1 MVLWRHSNFRKNKSV
16 PVNQVKLQHIGL
28 AVLGMAIWGFN
39 FVAISVGL
47 KELPPLLF
55 TSIRFAATVFPFI
68 LFVRK
73 PAISWWQI
81 FTIGL
86 TLLTLQF
93 ALLFKGM
100 QMGVGGGV
108 ASTVIQCQAFFTLFI
123 GAIILRERPAFREIS
138 GLLVAVVGIVLIAM
152 TMSEASVAGIGVII
166 VAAFFWATGNVLLK
180 RVGNVDMLALIVYAS
195 LFPPIPL
202 FLMSYTFEGPEQ
214 ISAALSHITMASYL
228 ALAYIVLASTL
239 VGYTIWGFLIKTYEA
254 KQVAPFGLLVPI
266 FGVFS
271 GWLFMGE
278 EFGPQRLLGAALV
291 FAGLVVIN
299 WRTLLPYV
307 RRLS

>member
-1 MVLWRHSNFRKNKSV
+1 M
-16 PVNQVKLQHIGL
+16 KLQHIGL

-47 KELPPLLF
+47 KEMPPLLF
-55 TSIRFAATVFPFI
+55 TCVRFVVTVFPFI

-73 PAISWWQI
+73 PALTWWQI
-81 FTIGL
+81 FTIGM

-93 ALLFKGM
+93 AFLFKGM

-108 ASTVIQCQAFFTLFI
+108 ASTVVQSQAFFTL
-123 GAIILRERPAFREIS
+123 IIAAVMLRERPARRDIA
-138 GLLVAVVGIVLIAM
+138 GLFVAVVGIAFIAL
-152 TMSEASVAGIGVII
+152 TMSGASVLGIVMI
-166 VAAFFWATGNVLLK
+166 VFAAFFWSIGNVLLK
-180 RVGNVDMLALIVYAS
+180 QAGNVDMLALIVYAS

-202 FLMSYTFEGPEQ
+202 FLLSYVFEGPEQ
-214 ISAALSHITMASYL
+214 ISAAVSGISVASAW
-228 ALAYIVLASTL
+228 ALLYIVLGSTL
-239 VGYTIWGFLIKTYEA
+239 AGYTIWGFLLKNYAAT
-254 KQVAPFGLLVPI
+254 QVAPFGLLVPI

-291 FAGLVVIN
+291 FTGLVVIN
-299 WRTLLPYV
+299 WRTLLPYL
-307 RRLS
+307 RPRFSGDK

>member
-1 MVLWRHSNFRKNKSV
+1 
-16 PVNQVKLQHIGL
+16 
-28 AVLGMAIWGFN
+28 MAIWGFN

-55 TSIRFAATVFPFI
+55 TSIRFAITVFPFI

-93 ALLFKGM
+93 AFLFKGM

-123 GAIILRERPAFREIS
+123 GAYILHEKPAMREIS
-138 GLLVAVVGIVLIAM
+138 GLLVAVVGIVLIAL
-152 TMSEASVAGIGVII
+152 TMSEASVAGMLVII
-166 VAAFFWATGNVLLK
+166 VASFFWATGNILLK

-195 LFPPIPL
+195 LFPPVPL
-202 FLMSYTFEGPEQ
+202 FILSWFFEGPEQ
-214 ISAALSHITMASYL
+214 ISTAVQGFSSASFL

-239 VGYTIWGFLIKTYEA
+239 AGYTIWGFLIKTYEA

-278 EFGPQRLLGAALV
+278 EFGTQRLLGAGLV

-307 RRLS
+307 RRLF

>member
-1 MVLWRHSNFRKNKSV
+1 MK
-16 PVNQVKLQHIGL
+16 PQHIVL

-55 TSIRFAATVFPFI
+55 TSIRFAVTAFPFI

-93 ALLFKGM
+93 AFLFKGM

-123 GAIILRERPAFREIS
+123 GAYILHEKPAMREIS
-138 GLLVAVVGIVLIAM
+138 GLLVAVVGIALIAL
-152 TMSEASVAGIGVII
+152 TMSDASVAGMLVII
-166 VAAFFWATGNVLLK
+166 LASFFWATGNILLK

-195 LFPPIPL
+195 LFPPVPL
-202 FLMSYTFEGPEQ
+202 FILSWFFEGPEQ
-214 ISAALSHITMASYL
+214 ISTAIQGVSSASFV

-239 VGYTIWGFLIKTYEA
+239 AGYTIWGFLIKTYEA

-278 EFGPQRLLGAALV
+278 EFGTQRLLGAGLV

>member
-1 MVLWRHSNFRKNKSV
+1 
-16 PVNQVKLQHIGL
+16 VKLQHIGL
-28 AVLGMAIWGFN
+28 AVFGMAIWGFN

-47 KELPPLLF
+47 QELPPLLF

-93 ALLFKGM
+93 AFLFKGM

-123 GAIILRERPAFREIS
+123 GAYILREKPALREVS
-138 GLLVAVVGIVLIAM
+138 GLLVAVAGIVLIAM
-152 TMSEASVAGIGVII
+152 TMSEASVAGILVII
-166 VAAFFWATGNVLLK
+166 VASFFWASGNILLK

-202 FLMSYTFEGPEQ
+202 FILSYVFEGPEQ
-214 ISAALSHITMASYL
+214 ISMAVEAVSLDSFL
-228 ALAYIVLASTL
+228 ALGYIVLASTL
-239 VGYTIWGFLIKTYEA
+239 LGYTIWGFLIKTYEA
-254 KQVAPFGLLVPI
+254 KQVSPFGLLVPI
-266 FGVFS
+266 FGIFS

-278 EFGPQRLLGAALV
+278 EFGPQRLLGAGLV

-299 WRTLLPYV
+299 WRTLVPYIKRWV
-307 RRLS
+307 

>member
-1 MVLWRHSNFRKNKSV
+1 V
-16 PVNQVKLQHIGL
+16 PVPIYMKLQHIAL
-28 AVLGMAIWGFN
+28 AIFGMAIWGFN

-47 KELPPLLF
+47 KELPPFLF
-55 TSIRFAATVFPFI
+55 TGIRFVVTVFPFI

-81 FTIGL
+81 FSIGM

-93 ALLFKGM
+93 AFMFKGM
-100 QMGVGGGV
+100 QMGIGGGV
-108 ASTVIQCQAFFTLFI
+108 ASTVVQCQAFFTLLM
-123 GAIILRERPAFREIS
+123 GAIILREMPAVRDVS
-138 GLLVAVVGIVLIAM
+138 GLLVAVVGIVLIGL
-152 TMSEASVAGIGVII
+152 TMSESSVDGMLLII
-166 VAAFFWATGNVLLK
+166 ISAFFWATGTVLLK
-180 RVGNVDMLALIVYAS
+180 RVGNVDMFALIVYAS
-195 LFPPIPL
+195 VFPPIPL
-202 FLMSYTFEGPEQ
+202 FLLSYVTEGPEL
-214 ISAALSHITMASYL
+214 ITAALGEVTIASFV

-239 VGYTIWGFLIKTYEA
+239 TGYTIWGFLVKTYEA

-278 EFGPQRLLGAALV
+278 EFGPQRLLGAVLV

-299 WRTLLPYV
+299 WHALVPY
-307 RRLS
+307 LKKLFPQ

>member
-1 MVLWRHSNFRKNKSV
+1 MLPPDFRSKNCCERERTETGSEAEHQNGSFMVLWRHSNFRKNKSV

-195 LFPPIPL
+195 LFPPIPR
-202 FLMSYTFEGPEQ
+202 
-214 ISAALSHITMASYL
+214 
-228 ALAYIVLASTL
+228 
-239 VGYTIWGFLIKTYEA
+239 WGT
-254 KQVAPFGLLVPI
+254 P
-266 FGVFS
+266 S
-271 GWLFMGE
+271 GGF
-278 EFGPQRLLGAALV
+278 
-291 FAGLVVIN
+291 
-299 WRTLLPYV
+299 
-307 RRLS
+307 

>member
-1 MVLWRHSNFRKNKSV
+1 M
-16 PVNQVKLQHIGL
+16 KLQHIAL

-55 TSIRFAATVFPFI
+55 TSIRFAVTAFPFI

-93 ALLFKGM
+93 AFLFKGM

-123 GAIILRERPAFREIS
+123 GAYILHEKPAMREIS
-138 GLLVAVVGIVLIAM
+138 GLLVAVAGIVLIAL
-152 TMSEASVAGIGVII
+152 TMSEASVAGMLVII
-166 VAAFFWATGNVLLK
+166 LASFFWATGNILLK

-195 LFPPIPL
+195 LFPPVPL
-202 FLMSYTFEGPEQ
+202 FILSWFFEGPEQ
-214 ISAALSHITMASYL
+214 ISTAIEGVSSASFL

-239 VGYTIWGFLIKTYEA
+239 AGYTIWGFLIKTYEA

-278 EFGPQRLLGAALV
+278 EFGVQRLTGAAFV

-299 WRTLLPYV
+299 WRTLLPYL
-307 RRLS
+307 RRLR

>member
-1 MVLWRHSNFRKNKSV
+1 M
-16 PVNQVKLQHIGL
+16 KLQHIAL
-28 AVLGMAIWGFN
+28 AVFGMAIWGFN

-47 KELPPLLF
+47 KELPPFLF
-55 TSIRFAATVFPFI
+55 TSIRFVVTVLPFI
-68 LFVRK
+68 FFVRK
-73 PAISWWQI
+73 PAITWWQI
-81 FTIGL
+81 FTVGM

-93 ALLFKGM
+93 AFLFKGM

-123 GAIILRERPAFREIS
+123 GAIILRERPAPRDIS
-138 GLLVAVVGIVLIAM
+138 GLLVAVVGIVLIGL
-152 TMSEASVAGIGVII
+152 TMSEASIDGMLVII
-166 VAAFFWATGNVLLK
+166 LASFFWASGNVLLK
-180 RVGNVDMLALIVYAS
+180 RVGDVDMFALIVYAS

-202 FLMSYTFEGPEQ
+202 FLLSYITEGPEQ
-214 ISAALSHITMASYL
+214 ISAALGSISTASFV

-299 WRTLLPYV
+299 WRTLAPYLKH
-307 RRLS
+307 LSRN

>member
-1 MVLWRHSNFRKNKSV
+1 MPV
-16 PVNQVKLQHIGL
+16 PIYMKLQHIAL
-28 AVLGMAIWGFN
+28 AIFGMAIWGFN

-47 KELPPLLF
+47 KELPPFLF
-55 TSIRFAATVFPFI
+55 TGIRFVVTVFPFI

-81 FTIGL
+81 FSIGM

-93 ALLFKGM
+93 AFMFKGM
-100 QMGVGGGV
+100 QMGIGGGV
-108 ASTVIQCQAFFTLFI
+108 ASTVVQCQAFFTLLM
-123 GAIILRERPAFREIS
+123 GAIILREMPAVRDVS
-138 GLLVAVVGIVLIAM
+138 GLLVAVVGIVLIGL
-152 TMSEASVAGIGVII
+152 TMSESSVDGMLLII
-166 VAAFFWATGNVLLK
+166 ISAFFWATGTVLLK
-180 RVGNVDMLALIVYAS
+180 RVGNVDMFALIVYAS
-195 LFPPIPL
+195 VFPPIPL
-202 FLMSYTFEGPEQ
+202 FLLSYVTEGPEL
-214 ISAALSHITMASYL
+214 ITAALGEVTIASFV

-239 VGYTIWGFLIKTYEA
+239 TGYTIWGFLVKTYEA

-278 EFGPQRLLGAALV
+278 EFGPQRLLGAVLV

-299 WRTLLPYV
+299 WHALVPY
-307 RRLS
+307 LKKLFPQ

>member
-1 MVLWRHSNFRKNKSV
+1 MR
-16 PVNQVKLQHIGL
+16 
-28 AVLGMAIWGFN
+28 GF
-39 FVAISVGL
+39 
-47 KELPPLLF
+47 LF
-55 TSIRFAATVFPFI
+55 
-68 LFVRK
+68 L
-73 PAISWWQI
+73 
-81 FTIGL
+81 IGL

-108 ASTVIQCQAFFTLFI
+108 ASTVIQCQAFFTLII
-123 GAIILRERPAFREIS
+123 GTVILGEKPAMWDVA
-138 GLLVAVVGIVLIAM
+138 GLLVAVGGMILIAL
-152 TMSEASVAGIGVII
+152 TMNGASIGGMLVII
-166 VAAFFWATGNVLLK
+166 LAALCWATGNILLK
-180 RVGNVDMLALIVYAS
+180 RAGDIDMFALIVYAS

-202 FLMSYTFEGPEQ
+202 FVLSWIFEGPQQ
-214 ISAALSHITMASYL
+214 ISTALTGVSTASFW

-239 VGYTIWGFLIKTYEA
+239 AGYAIWGYLIKTYEA

-307 RRLS
+307 HLLFDARRTGARLKNNNIKG